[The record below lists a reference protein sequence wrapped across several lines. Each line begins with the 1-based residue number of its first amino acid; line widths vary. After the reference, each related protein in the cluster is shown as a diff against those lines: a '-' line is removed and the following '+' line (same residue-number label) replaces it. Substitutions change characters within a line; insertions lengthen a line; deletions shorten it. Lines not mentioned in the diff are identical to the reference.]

1 MVNQPGKVMGL
12 KEQTGRVR
20 SSLVAAKRKLLA
32 GPQSL
37 RSQLVVSIWL
47 GLAAFFIPLNIVN
60 AIHEKE
66 VATQLTQ
73 KTLFEQGSFVFF
85 GVKKWRQSVNEL
97 LEILAFAPPIRRLQQ
112 TETQMIFDR
121 LSILFPNRSWR
132 LWNRDGDL
140 LVGTN
145 VVEPATRK
153 RAFSRNYF
161 LESRQGKPSHGI
173 YKDCLM
179 GKPCYVESV
188 PVYGTGISPVSTSSS
203 NPVGVL
209 SISIALEDTAKD
221 SGLSG
226 VYNEIIGMIDSGA
239 KRGDIQ
245 SPWRTPLSLQNG
257 DYTGMEVMM
266 VSKQGDV
273 IFPISVINDAISM
286 QSPKQINS
294 GPWAPFVKMGQ
305 KAKAVGQ
312 FQEVSSLGKGYFTYT
327 KKIDDEWNLVAISD
341 KESSFKGVYQKIKE
355 EIIFQL
361 ITLIGATIVIA
372 LVCRSA
378 AKPIQLAGK
387 TIQEF
392 SKGNFEAR
400 ISTTRQDEIGNLFSN
415 INQTGANLRDLLN
428 SQLAHAVTDQQI
440 KTATDIQKGFI
451 VETLPSSKGVELAG
465 DFDPAYEIGADWYD
479 ALSLGDIT
487 YVVIA
492 DVCDKGIA
500 SALFMSVF
508 RSLTRYSI
516 LDENSELEEQ
526 GLEKSLKDTISQVND
541 YMATN
546 HGMSSMFATLFLGA
560 YVGKENKLSY
570 VCAGHE
576 IPIIIRSKGVLENLE
591 PTGPAIGIFAGAN
604 YGVNTVDL
612 LPGQILFT
620 YTDGLVDAR
629 SPSNAS
635 WGMEG
640 VKKVLGAINPEATSA
655 QELLDTMT
663 EKVNAHRGDADQFDD
678 LTMLVM
684 KINPD

>member
-1 MVNQPGKVMGL
+1 MGL
-12 KEQTGRVR
+12 KAQTDRIGTTLSKVKQR
-20 SSLVAAKRKLLA
+20 ALA
-32 GPQSL
+32 GPKSL

-47 GLAAFFIPLNIVN
+47 GLATIFVPLNIIN
-60 AIHEKE
+60 TIHEKE

-73 KTLFEQGSFVFF
+73 KTLLEQASFVYF
-85 GVKKWRQSVNEL
+85 GVKQWRQSISQL
-97 LEILAFAPPIRRLQQ
+97 LEILAFAPPIRKLDPVD
-112 TETQMIFDR
+112 TSVIFDR
-121 LSILFPNRSWR
+121 MSILFPHRSWR

-145 VVEPATRK
+145 VLEPSTRQ
-153 RAFSRNYF
+153 RAFSRSYF
-161 LESRQGKPSHGI
+161 VQSRQGRPSHGI
-173 YKDCLM
+173 YSNCLM
-179 GKPCYVESV
+179 NKPCYVESV
-188 PVYGTGISPVSTSSS
+188 PVYGPGISAVSTSSPI
-203 NPVGVL
+203 PVGVL

-226 VYNEIIGMIDSGA
+226 IYGEIVGMISGG
-239 KRGDIQ
+239 KLGTGSH

-257 DYTGMEVMM
+257 DYTGMEVLM

-273 IFPISVINDAISM
+273 IFPISTVNDGISM
-286 QSPKQINS
+286 QSTQKIKQ
-294 GPWAPFVKMGQ
+294 GPWGPFVALGQ
-305 KAKAVGQ
+305 KANLSGR
-312 FQEVSSLGKGYFTYT
+312 FQEVKAANKDYFAYT
-327 KKIDDEWNLVAISD
+327 KKIDSEWNLVAVTD
-341 KESSFKGVYQKIKE
+341 KESSFKGVYQKILE
-355 EIIFQL
+355 EILYQL
-361 ITLIGATIVIA
+361 LTLAGATVVIV

-400 ISTTRQDEIGNLFSN
+400 INTTRTDEIGLLFSN
-415 INQTGANLRDLLN
+415 INQTGANLRELLN

-451 VETLPSSKGVELAG
+451 VETLPSSQRVELAG

-479 ALSLGDIT
+479 AITLGDIT

-516 LDENSELEEQ
+516 LDEHSELEEQ
-526 GLEKSLKDTISQVND
+526 GLAQSLQDTISQVND

-560 YVGKENKLSY
+560 YVGIENKLSY

-576 IPIIIRSKGVLENLE
+576 IPIIIRSKGILENLE
-591 PTGPAIGIFAGAN
+591 PTGPAIGIFAGAT

-620 YTDGLVDAR
+620 YTDGLVDSR

-640 VKKVLGAINPEATSA
+640 VKKVLRAINPQTTSA
-655 QELLDTMT
+655 QKVLDTMT

>member
-1 MVNQPGKVMGL
+1 MSPKAKAGKMSSIL
-12 KEQTGRVR
+12 NRV
-20 SSLVAAKRKLLA
+20 KNKIHMA
-32 GPQSL
+32 GPKTL

-47 GLAAFFIPLNIVN
+47 GLATIFVPLNIIN
-60 AIHEKE
+60 TIHEKE
-66 VATQLTQ
+66 VATELTK
-73 KTLFEQGSFVFF
+73 KTLVEQASFVYF
-85 GVKKWRQSVNEL
+85 GVKKWRQSINQL
-97 LEILAFAPPIRRLQQ
+97 LEILAFAPPIRKLEPS
-112 TETQMIFDR
+112 ETRSIFDR
-121 LSILFPNRSWR
+121 LELLFPNRSWR

-145 VVEPATRK
+145 IAEPSTRQ

-161 LESRQGKPSHGI
+161 LESRSGKPSHGI
-173 YKDCLM
+173 YKNCLM
-179 GKPCYVESV
+179 EKPCFVEST
-188 PVYGTGISPVSTSSS
+188 PVFGPGISPVSTNSP

-209 SISIALEDTAKD
+209 SIAIALEDTAND

-226 VYNEIIGMIDSGA
+226 IYNEIVGMIDPGVSNASGN
-239 KRGDIQ
+239 

-257 DYTGMEVMM
+257 DYTGMEVLM

-273 IFPISVINDAISM
+273 IFPISTVNDAISM
-286 QSPKQINS
+286 QNHETVKQ
-294 GPWAPFVKMGQ
+294 GPWGPFVKLGE
-305 KAKAVGQ
+305 KAKPDGQ
-312 FQEVSSLGKGYFTYT
+312 FELVRTRGKDYFAYT
-327 KKIDDEWNLVAISD
+327 KEIDKEWNLVAITD
-341 KESSFKGVYQKIKE
+341 KDSSYKGVYQKVLG
-355 EIIFQL
+355 EILYQL
-361 ITLIGATIVIA
+361 LTLTGASIVIA
-372 LVCRSA
+372 LVCRSS
-378 AKPIQLAGK
+378 AKPIQLAGE
-387 TIQEF
+387 TIKEF

-400 ISTTRQDEIGNLFSN
+400 INTIRTDEIGNLFNN
-415 INQTGANLRDLLN
+415 INQTGTNLRELLN
-428 SQLAHAVTDQQI
+428 SKLAHAVTDQQI

-451 VETLPSSKGVELAG
+451 VESLPSTRSVELAG

-560 YVGKENKLSY
+560 YIGKENKLSY

>member
-1 MVNQPGKVMGL
+1 MGL
-12 KEQTGRVR
+12 KAQTDRIGT
-20 SSLVAAKRKLLA
+20 
-32 GPQSL
+32 SL
-37 RSQLVVSIWL
+37 RKAKQTVLSGPKSLRGQLVVSIWL
-47 GLAAFFIPLNIVN
+47 GLATIFVPLNIIN
-60 AIHEKE
+60 TIHEKE

-73 KTLFEQGSFVFF
+73 KTLLEQASFVYF
-85 GVKKWRQSVNEL
+85 GVKQWRQSISQL
-97 LEILAFAPPIRRLQQ
+97 LEILAFAPPIRKLDPAD
-112 TETQMIFDR
+112 TSIIFDR
-121 LSILFPNRSWR
+121 ISILFPNRSWR
-132 LWNRDGDL
+132 LWNRNGDL

-145 VVEPATRK
+145 VLEPATRQ

-161 LESRQGKPSHGI
+161 RDSRQGIPSHGI
-173 YKDCLM
+173 YSNCLM
-179 GKPCYVESV
+179 NKPCYVESV
-188 PVYGTGISPVSTSSS
+188 PVYGPGISAVSTNSPT
-203 NPVGVL
+203 PVGVL

-221 SGLSG
+221 SGLASIYG
-226 VYNEIIGMIDSGA
+226 EIIGMVSNGRTDTGSH
-239 KRGDIQ
+239 

-273 IFPISVINDAISM
+273 IFPISSVNDGISM
-286 QSPKQINS
+286 QSPKRINQ
-294 GPWAPFVKMGQ
+294 GPWAPFVHLGLRASASGK
-305 KAKAVGQ
+305 
-312 FQEVSSLGKGYFTYT
+312 FQEVKAAGKEYFAYT
-327 KKIDDEWNLVAISD
+327 KKIDSEWNLVAITD
-341 KESSFKGVYQKIKE
+341 KESSLQGVYQKIFE
-355 EIIFQL
+355 EILYQL
-361 ITLIGATIVIA
+361 LTLTGATIVIV

-378 AKPIQLAGK
+378 AKPIQQAGE

-400 ISTTRQDEIGNLFSN
+400 INTSRTDEIGQLFSN
-415 INQTGANLRDLLN
+415 INQTGANLRELLN

-451 VETLPSSKGVELAG
+451 VEKLPSNASVELAG

-526 GLEKSLKDTISQVND
+526 GLENSLKDTISQVND

-576 IPIIIRSKGVLENLE
+576 IPIIIRSRGVLEDLE

-604 YGVNTVDL
+604 YGVNSVEL

-629 SPSNAS
+629 SPSNVS
-635 WGMEG
+635 WGMGG
-640 VKKVLGAINPEATSA
+640 VKKILGSVNPETTSA

-663 EKVNAHRGDADQFDD
+663 KKVNAHRGDADQFDD